1 MAMRNMYEI
10 GEVWTC
16 GCRNMCV
23 ETDRQ
28 TDRHAHHNIPVK
40 VYNKCRMKKR
50 RETGQVHLETTAT
63 GISCH

>member
-16 GCRNMCV
+16 GCRNMRV

-28 TDRHAHHNIPVK
+28 TDMLITIFRQRSITNA
-40 VYNKCRMKKR
+40 
-50 RETGQVHLETTAT
+50 E
-63 GISCH
+63 